1 MIEKTNKTV
10 PVSAEKP
17 AVDASEA
24 LLFSILLTIIGGFF
38 ETYSYVARDHVFA
51 NGQTGNMARLGM
63 NLAAGDF
70 GGAFKYLIPIVCF
83 ALGVYFAEM
92 VKTYCERHNLLHWKQ
107 AILLIEILLTVI
119 TALVPNE
126 YNTAANVLIGVLCGL
141 QMEAFRRLKTYAY
154 NSTMCTG
161 NLRSA
166 TEAFYRFFALRQ
178 PVRGQQ
184 GNPLLRDHRH
194 LYPQCRTGQHHHRA
208 FRQLCH
214 PVLCHPPLCL
224 PVDSGPEPGYPPV
237 ICP

>member
-166 TEAFYRFFALRQ
+166 TEHLHDYLRSKNPAALTRSMQ
-178 PVRGQQ
+178 YFGVILIFILGA
-184 GNPLLRDHRH
+184 LLGG
-194 LYPQCRTGQHHHRA
+194 LIT
-208 FRQLCH
+208 
-214 PVLCHPPLCL
+214 PPLGTHSTL
-224 PVDSGPEPGYPPV
+224 
-237 ICP
+237 ICCAALLIALIVVKNPS

>member
-154 NSTMCTG
+154 NSTMCTD

-178 PVRGQQ
+178 PSEGSKATHYYGIIAIFILSAALGSITTEHF
-184 GNPLLRDHRH
+184 GNYAILF
-194 LYPQCRTGQHHHRA
+194 C
-208 FRQLCH
+208 
-214 PVLCHPPLCL
+214 VIPLCACL
-224 PVDSGPEPGYPPV
+224 WILAQNRDTLR
-237 ICP
+237 

>member
-166 TEAFYRFFALRQ
+166 ADNLYAGLALHDAPALLRASRYLSVVLVFVLGAVAGAFLTQALAEKA
-178 PVRGQQ
+178 VLLCTL
-184 GNPLLRDHRH
+184 PLLAAFGVMF
-194 LYPQCRTGQHHHRA
+194 LPTGDA
-208 FRQLCH
+208 A
-214 PVLCHPPLCL
+214 P
-224 PVDSGPEPGYPPV
+224 
-237 ICP
+237 

>member
-1 MIEKTNKTV
+1 
-10 PVSAEKP
+10 
-17 AVDASEA
+17 
-24 LLFSILLTIIGGFF
+24 
-38 ETYSYVARDHVFA
+38 
-51 NGQTGNMARLGM
+51 MARLGM

-107 AILLIEILLTVI
+107 AILLIEILLTVT

-178 PVRGQQ
+178 PSEGSKATHYYGIIAIFILSAALGSITTEHF
-184 GNPLLRDHRH
+184 GNYAILF
-194 LYPQCRTGQHHHRA
+194 C
-208 FRQLCH
+208 
-214 PVLCHPPLCL
+214 VIPLCACL
-224 PVDSGPEPGYPPV
+224 WILAQNRDTLR
-237 ICP
+237 

>member
-126 YNTAANVLIGVLCGL
+126 YNTAANVLIGSKATHYYGIIAIFILSAALGSITT
-141 QMEAFRRLKTYAY
+141 EHFGNYAILF
-154 NSTMCTG
+154 C
-161 NLRSA
+161 
-166 TEAFYRFFALRQ
+166 
-178 PVRGQQ
+178 VI
-184 GNPLLRDHRH
+184 
-194 LYPQCRTGQHHHRA
+194 
-208 FRQLCH
+208 
-214 PVLCHPPLCL
+214 PLCACL
-224 PVDSGPEPGYPPV
+224 WILAQNRDTLR
-237 ICP
+237 